1 MKSVIMKNAKK
12 LYKLFFDSPKLIAVV
27 EHYGFCYKELSKI
40 DKLKLIKILGNKQF
54 SIITDDHQFWLLR
67 KMCCSGS
74 TSLPFEIKESEH
86 CSKIISFEVD
96 SEERRKLNTEIYD
109 IFLTVINEKNEKG
122 KKSKDYKFFQNIEYG
137 LKMDDNWHY
146 YQQLY
151 RLILLAKICK
161 VNGIQYFDYFVYRFS
176 GVCYNKGIYNKKVL
190 SYIGFSQGRKQ
201 KRYLEHMNGNSTNS
215 KIVLKNCDRATIKYQ
230 ILHNLKQYNLD
241 DFNMKQ
247 FAQEIEDDVIRSEKK
262 SIYTC
267 VNSNCA
273 NKNSE
278 YEKCDICG
286 KQLKK
291 GSIKKHK
298 ETPKC
303 KAVAVINERTEKML
317 NKFLKKDNNDFIEQ
331 LDEVSEDEKDE
342 IE

>member
-1 MKSVIMKNAKK
+1 MAI
-12 LYKLFFDSPKLIAVV
+12 D
-27 EHYGFCYKELSKI
+27 EHYSFVEKELPKI
-40 DKLKLIKILGNKQF
+40 DRLKLIKILGTKQF
-54 SIITDDHQFWLLR
+54 SIITDDHQFWLLK
-67 KMCCSGS
+67 KMCCSGPV
-74 TSLPFEIKESEH
+74 SLPFEIKESEH

-96 SEERRKLNTEIYD
+96 SEERRKLNTEIYN

-137 LKMDDNWHY
+137 LKMDDNWRY

-176 GVCYNKGIYNKKVL
+176 GFCYNKGIYNKKVL

-230 ILHNLKQYNLD
+230 ILHNLKQYNLN

-342 IE
+342 TE